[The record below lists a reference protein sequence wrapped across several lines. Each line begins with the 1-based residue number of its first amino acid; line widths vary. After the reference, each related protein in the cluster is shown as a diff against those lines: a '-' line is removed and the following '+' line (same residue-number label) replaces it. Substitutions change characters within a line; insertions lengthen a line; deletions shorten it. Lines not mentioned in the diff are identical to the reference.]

1 VVNHHHDVP
10 FRLLDKQYTF
20 TANEGA
26 PTNSTANR
34 IIHGD
39 NLEALKSLLPEFEGK
54 VNCIYIDPPYNTGNE
69 GWVYND
75 AVNDPKIK
83 KWLGQVVGKEGEDL
97 SRHDKWLCMMY
108 PRLKL
113 LHRLLADD
121 GVIFVSID
129 DYEQAA
135 LKLLMDEIFGP
146 RSFVA
151 QISAVTNM
159 KGRNDKKHISPC
171 HEYILIYASA
181 KFQSL
186 GLPLTEEQKKAY
198 CYTDEQGR
206 AYGLRDLR
214 KRGGPDKREDR
225 PNMYFP
231 IYLSPENSELSLEK
245 KSEFDIEIFPLRG
258 DGTDG
263 CWRWGREKISAHI
276 EWLHAKKPKKK
287 TGRWGIEHRIYLDPT
302 ITVNTSVSDSEEED
316 DDDEIVERSSKPKSI
331 WIGGEFSTDSG
342 KRSVKATVSNANFDF
357 PKSVDLIS
365 RCMQMA
371 TASDAVILDSFAGSG
386 TTAHAILKLNA
397 QDGGSR
403 RFILCEM
410 MDYAEAITAER
421 VRRVING
428 YGEGTKAVAGT
439 GGAFDYYTVGD
450 PLFLEDRN
458 LNEAVGEAAIRN
470 YVAYTESIP
479 PAQQCGTDNAVSRYA
494 LGASDTALWLFYYEQ
509 DHITT
514 LNLEFLASLNIKR
527 LTKRP
532 EHFVIYADKCALD
545 KDFLAKHGITFKRIP
560 RDITRF

>member
-1 VVNHHHDVP
+1 MPTLHWMGKDKVVNHHHDVP

-26 PTNSTANR
+26 PANSTANR
-34 IIHGD
+34 IVHGD

-129 DYEQAA
+129 DNEQAH
-135 LKLLMDEIFGP
+135 LQLIVNEIFG
-146 RSFVA
+146 SHNFVA
-151 QISAVTNM
+151 DFIWLHRKSSQNDTDVSLSHNYTICMAKARSKFTLNRIAVSNESGKFTNPDNDPRGPWIADPM
-159 KGRNDKKHISPC
+159 DAPNIRENLTYVITNPNTGSQHLPPRGRC
-171 HEYILIYASA
+171 WR
-181 KFQSL
+181 F
-186 GLPLTEEQKKAY
+186 
-198 CYTDEQGR
+198 
-206 AYGLRDLR
+206 
-214 KRGGPDKREDR
+214 
-225 PNMYFP
+225 
-231 IYLSPENSELSLEK
+231 SPEKFANAQAENRILFGKNGLGRPRYKRFLREAQIKGTNPFTVWDEVETATDGTKQMMSIFNGQKTFETPKPVGLLEK
-245 KSEFDIEIFPLRG
+245 IL
-258 DGTDG
+258 
-263 CWRWGREKISAHI
+263 
-276 EWLHAKKPKKK
+276 L
-287 TGRWGIEHRIYLDPT
+287 L
-302 ITVNTSVSDSEEED
+302 
-316 DDDEIVERSSKPKSI
+316 
-331 WIGGEFSTDSG
+331 
-342 KRSVKATVSNANFDF
+342 ATNDNAL
-357 PKSVDLIS
+357 V
-365 RCMQMA
+365 
-371 TASDAVILDSFAGSG
+371 LDSFAGSG
-386 TTAHAILKLNA
+386 TTAHAVLKLNA
-397 QDGGSR
+397 RDGGNR

-410 MDYAEAITAER
+410 MDYAETITAER

-428 YGEGTKAVAGT
+428 SGEGTKAGAGM
-439 GGAFDYYTVGD
+439 GGAFDYYVVGA

-458 LNEAVGEAAIRN
+458 LNEAVGEDAIRN

-494 LGASDTALWLFYYEQ
+494 LGAGDTALWLFYYEQ
-509 DHITT
+509 DQITT
-514 LNLEFLASLNIKR
+514 LNFDFLAGLNIKR
-527 LTKRP
+527 LSKRP

>member
-1 VVNHHHDVP
+1 MPTLHWVGKDKVVNHHHDVP

-26 PTNSTANR
+26 PANSTDNR

-121 GVIFVSID
+121 GVIFVSLD
-129 DYEQAA
+129 DVESGNAR
-135 LKLLMDEIFGP
+135 LLMDEILGYGN
-146 RSFVA
+146 FVA
-151 QISAVTNM
+151 AIAWEKRYTRSNNAKMFYSLKDTILVYRKSVKLSVLKEGRSEKADANYDNPDNDPRGDWMSASYVNPATKEKRQNLVYP
-159 KGRNDKKHISPC
+159 ITSPSGEAIEHPTHAWKYSKEE
-171 HEYILIYASA
+171 HERHVSENRLWWGQDGTAIYPRLKLFLSEASGMVPVDVWA
-181 KFQSL
+181 Y
-186 GLPLTEEQKKAY
+186 EETGT
-198 CYTDEQGR
+198 TDEGGQEIKDIFGSLIFDTPKPTKLIER
-206 AYGLRDLR
+206 AL
-214 KRGGPDKREDR
+214 KIATDK
-225 PNMYFP
+225 
-231 IYLSPENSELSLEK
+231 
-245 KSEFDIEIFPLRG
+245 
-258 DGTDG
+258 
-263 CWRWGREKISAHI
+263 
-276 EWLHAKKPKKK
+276 
-287 TGRWGIEHRIYLDPT
+287 
-302 ITVNTSVSDSEEED
+302 
-316 DDDEIVERSSKPKSI
+316 SSI
-331 WIGGEFSTDSG
+331 
-342 KRSVKATVSNANFDF
+342 
-357 PKSVDLIS
+357 
-365 RCMQMA
+365 
-371 TASDAVILDSFAGSG
+371 ILDSFAGSG
-386 TTAHAILKLNA
+386 TTAHAVLKLNA
-397 QDGGSR
+397 QDGGNR

-410 MDYAEAITAER
+410 MDYAETITAER
-421 VRRVING
+421 VRRVMNG

-439 GGAFDYYTVGD
+439 GGAFDYYTVGA
-450 PLFLEDRN
+450 PLFLEDKN

-479 PAQQCGTDNAVSRYA
+479 PGQQCGTDSAVSRYA

-509 DHITT
+509 DRITT
-514 LNLEFLASLNIKR
+514 LNLDFLASLNIKR

>member
-1 VVNHHHDVP
+1 MPTLHWVGKDKVVNHHHDVP
-10 FRLLDKQYTF
+10 FRLLDKKYTF

-26 PTNSTANR
+26 PANSTANR

-129 DYEQAA
+129 DNEEHS
-135 LKLLMDEIFGP
+135 LRGVLDEIFGRSKFLANVIWQKRTSPDARLKISDAHEYVMVFAKNIDTLRVQKIPQSPEQLANFKNPDDDPKGPWTSTDFTAQGWRPNQMYVIETPSGVKYEPPSGRCWGNVESEFKRLLAEGQMWFGKNGDARP
-146 RSFVA
+146 RRKTYLADSEGVVPWTWWSNDEVGHSQEAKKEIKEILPDSGDVFDTPKPA
-151 QISAVTNM
+151 RLIERILQIST
-159 KGRNDKKHISPC
+159 
-171 HEYILIYASA
+171 
-181 KFQSL
+181 
-186 GLPLTEEQKKAY
+186 QK
-198 CYTDEQGR
+198 
-206 AYGLRDLR
+206 
-214 KRGGPDKREDR
+214 
-225 PNMYFP
+225 
-231 IYLSPENSELSLEK
+231 
-245 KSEFDIEIFPLRG
+245 
-258 DGTDG
+258 
-263 CWRWGREKISAHI
+263 
-276 EWLHAKKPKKK
+276 
-287 TGRWGIEHRIYLDPT
+287 
-302 ITVNTSVSDSEEED
+302 
-316 DDDEIVERSSKPKSI
+316 
-331 WIGGEFSTDSG
+331 
-342 KRSVKATVSNANFDF
+342 
-357 PKSVDLIS
+357 
-365 RCMQMA
+365 
-371 TASDAVILDSFAGSG
+371 DALVLDSFAGSG
-386 TTAHAILKLNA
+386 TTAHAVLKLNA
-397 QDGGSR
+397 QDGGNR

-410 MDYAEAITAER
+410 MDYAENITAER
-421 VRRVING
+421 VRRVMNG

-450 PLFLEDRN
+450 PLFLEDKN

-470 YVAYTESIP
+470 YVAYTESIA

-509 DHITT
+509 DRITT
-514 LNLEFLASLNIKR
+514 LNLDFLASLNIKR

-545 KDFLAKHGITFKRIP
+545 KEFLAKHGITFKRIP